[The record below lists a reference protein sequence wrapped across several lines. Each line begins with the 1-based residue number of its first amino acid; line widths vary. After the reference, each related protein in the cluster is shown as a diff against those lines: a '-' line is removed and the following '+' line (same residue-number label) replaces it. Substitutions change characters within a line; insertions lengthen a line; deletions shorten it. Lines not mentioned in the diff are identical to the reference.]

1 MARPLPSSSRPYYPE
16 PIDEDGLETLV
27 ALIRPRLV
35 DPDAV
40 PRVRDLLRDQLEVSA
55 GSLKNEVRALS
66 PCQDVAKLWEIYEE
80 IQRDADAA
88 VDLIQ
93 SLWLENPA
101 LRHRLRWAFGP
112 GALANPEV
120 LRERDVEVIPKLVR
134 QIERENARGRPSND
148 ALKVFSYRILRI
160 WRRFTAAGTAGNRT
174 FGPMRPFER
183 FLQAAGEL
191 LVPGFK
197 SPYYARDAHERWMSE
212 QSEPH

>member
-1 MARPLPSSSRPYYPE
+1 MARPLPSSPRPYYPE
-16 PIDEDGLETLV
+16 PIDEDGLEALV
-27 ALIRPRLV
+27 AIIRPRLI
-35 DPDAV
+35 DPDSE
-40 PRVRDLLRDQLEVSA
+40 PRVRDLLRDQLEDSA
-55 GSLKNEVRALS
+55 GRLKNEVRASS
-66 PCQDVAKLWEIYEE
+66 PAQDVAKLWEIYDE

-88 VDLIQ
+88 VDLIR

-112 GALANPEV
+112 GPLANPEV

-134 QIERENARGRPSND
+134 EIERENARGRPSKD

-160 WRRFTAAGTAGNRT
+160 WRHFTAAGTAGNRT
-174 FGPMRPFER
+174 FGLMRPFER

-191 LVPGFK
+191 LVPRFK
-197 SPYYARDAHERWMSE
+197 SPYYARYAHERWMSE